1 MRRRDFITGIAGSA
15 VALPLATRAQQP
27 AMPVVGYISSLSQ
40 VYSVR
45 SDAAFRRG
53 LSEMGYVEGQNLSI
67 RQHWITDRY
76 DVLPAMAADL
86 VQRQVAAIIAIG
98 PPAVIA
104 AKAATQ
110 TIPIIFVT
118 GADPLKFGFVS
129 SFNKPGGNI
138 SGIWMVLTVLAEKRL
153 QLLHDLLP
161 KAVLIGLLVNPTS
174 PVAEPQIREAQAA
187 AQALGFRITV
197 LKAITE
203 SDFVQV
209 FASLSQQRAD
219 ALFVSADPLFA
230 SEGMRIVTL
239 AAQHGVPAIYE
250 FREFVEAGGLMS
262 YGTVL
267 SDGYYRGGHYVGRVL
282 KGAAPAD
289 LPVEK
294 VDKFELVINLRTAKA
309 LGITLPDRLLATA
322 DEVIE

>member
-1 MRRRDFITGIAGSA
+1 
-15 VALPLATRAQQP
+15 
-27 AMPVVGYISSLSQ
+27 MPVVGYISSLNQ
-40 VYSVR
+40 AYSVRR

-67 RQHWITDRY
+67 RYHWITDRY

-86 VQRQVAAIIAIG
+86 VQQKVAAIIAIG

-104 AKAATQ
+104 AKAATT

-138 SGIWMVLTVLAEKRL
+138 SGIWMVLTALAEKRL

-161 KAVLIGLLVNPTS
+161 KAELIGLLVNPTS

-187 AQALGFRITV
+187 AQALGLRITV
-197 LKAITE
+197 LKAITD

-209 FASLSQQRAD
+209 FSSLGQQRAD

-230 SEGMRIVTL
+230 SESKRIVAL
-239 AAQHGVPAIYE
+239 AAEHRLPAIYE
-250 FREFVEAGGLMS
+250 FREYPEDGGLIS

-282 KGAAPAD
+282 KGTSPAD

-294 VDKFELVINLRTAKA
+294 VDKFELVINLKTAKA
-309 LGITLPDRLLATA
+309 LSLAIPDRLLATA